1 MLILLTIEN
10 VIRWMYNHS
19 NMGRHIQATLSDDEV
34 AILDNFREEKGLQNV
49 NSAVKYLINSL
60 DVPKE
65 DTPKLNPRPDD
76 DKPQEKTEDSIN
88 RTNYDKWIEAL
99 NLKKL

>member
-1 MLILLTIEN
+1 
-10 VIRWMYNHS
+10 
-19 NMGRHIQATLSDDEV
+19 MGKHIQATLSDDE
-34 AILDNFREEKGLQNV
+34 AIILENYREEKGMDNV

-65 DTPKLNPRPDD
+65 DKPKLNLRPEDKQEEKPTDD
-76 DKPQEKTEDSIN
+76 ID

>member
-1 MLILLTIEN
+1 
-10 VIRWMYNHS
+10 
-19 NMGRHIQATLSDDEV
+19 MGKHIQATLSDDE
-34 AILDNFREEKGLQNV
+34 AIILENYREEKGMDNV

-65 DTPKLNPRPDD
+65 DTPKLNPRKEDKQEEERVWQDPTDD
-76 DKPQEKTEDSIN
+76 ID

>member
-10 VIRWMYNHS
+10 VISWMHKHFS
-19 NMGRHIQATLSDDEV
+19 MGKHIQATLSDEEAV
-34 AILDNFREEKGLQNV
+34 ILENYREQKGMENV
-49 NSAVKYLINSL
+49 NSTIKYLIQAL
-60 DVPKE
+60 DVPKP
-65 DTPKLNPRPDD
+65 DTPKLNPREEDKQEEKPTDD
-76 DKPQEKTEDSIN
+76 ID

>member
-10 VIRWMYNHS
+10 VISWMHKHFS
-19 NMGRHIQATLSDDEV
+19 MGKHIQATLSDDEV
-34 AILDNFREEKGLQNV
+34 TILDNFREEKGLQNV

-65 DTPKLNPRPDD
+65 DTPKLNPREEDKQEEKPTDD
-76 DKPQEKTEDSIN
+76 ID

>member
-1 MLILLTIEN
+1 
-10 VIRWMYNHS
+10 
-19 NMGRHIQATLSDDEV
+19 MGKHIQAILSNEE
-34 AILDNFREEKGLQNV
+34 AIILENYREQKGMENV

-65 DTPKLNPRPDD
+65 DTPKLNPREEDKQEEKPVDD
-76 DKPQEKTEDSIN
+76 ID
-88 RTNYDKWIEAL
+88 RTNYDKWLEDL

>member
-1 MLILLTIEN
+1 MSILLTIEN
-10 VIRWMYNHS
+10 VINWMHKLS
-19 NMGRHIQATLSDDEV
+19 NMGKHIQATLSDEESV
-34 AILDNFREEKGLQNV
+34 LLENYREDKGLLNV
-49 NSAVKYLINSL
+49 NSAVKFLINSL

-65 DTPKLNPRPDD
+65 DTPKLNPREEDKQEEKPTDD
-76 DKPQEKTEDSIN
+76 ID

>member
-1 MLILLTIEN
+1 
-10 VIRWMYNHS
+10 
-19 NMGRHIQATLSDDEV
+19 MGKHIQATLSDDEV
-34 AILDNFREEKGLQNV
+34 TILDNFREEKGLQNV

-65 DTPKLNPRPDD
+65 DTPKEEAKQEEKPTDD
-76 DKPQEKTEDSIN
+76 ID

>member
-1 MLILLTIEN
+1 
-10 VIRWMYNHS
+10 
-19 NMGRHIQATLSDDEV
+19 MGKHIQATLSDDEV
-34 AILDNFREEKGLQNV
+34 TILDNFREEKGLQNV

-65 DTPKLNPRPDD
+65 DTPKLNPREE
-76 DKPQEKTEDSIN
+76 DKQEEKPVDEID

-99 NLKKL
+99 NLKKI

>member
-1 MLILLTIEN
+1 
-10 VIRWMYNHS
+10 
-19 NMGRHIQATLSDDEV
+19 MGKHIQATLSDDEV
-34 AILDNFREEKGLQNV
+34 TILDNFREEKGLQNV

-65 DTPKLNPRPDD
+65 DTPKLNPREEDKQEEKPTDD
-76 DKPQEKTEDSIN
+76 ID